1 MNRIAHPSALA
12 SPFKGHPRARGL
24 SPRGRMK
31 AASFVVAM
39 LIAALIV
46 LASILMHILFSR
58 EIGGLT
64 AELLAAGVAVVLV
77 VASVGV
83 TIHFQNNAETER
95 QYRVCLFENKM
106 KEYTKFLN
114 LTAKVDDDDRVD
126 DEEVEAIRNQ
136 ALVTA
141 MLAGKRLLIHL
152 ADFVENLE
160 RTREL
165 HGGSPEECTLQRV
178 ILSMREDLDVVD
190 QVRPESKDAVERMVL
205 RKRRGEGIPAHEG
218 VNQ

>member
-1 MNRIAHPSALA
+1 MNSDMRAGVLG
-12 SPFKGHPRARGL
+12 GHPRARGL
-24 SPRGRMK
+24 SQGGRMK

-39 LIAALIV
+39 LIAAIIV

-77 VASVGV
+77 VVSVGV

-95 QYRVCLFENKM
+95 QYRVCVFENKM
-106 KEYTKFLN
+106 REYTKFLD
-114 LTAKVDDDDRVD
+114 LTARADDDDRVD
-126 DEEVEAIRNQ
+126 DKEVEAIRNQ

-141 MLAGKRLLIHL
+141 MLAGRELLIHL
-152 ADFVENLE
+152 ANFVENLE

-165 HGGSPEECTLQRV
+165 HGGSPEECTFQRV
-178 ILSMREDLDVVD
+178 ILSMRKDLGVVER
-190 QVRPESKDAVERMVL
+190 VHPKSEDAVERMVL
-205 RKRRGEGIPAHEG
+205 RRRRGEGIPAHEG